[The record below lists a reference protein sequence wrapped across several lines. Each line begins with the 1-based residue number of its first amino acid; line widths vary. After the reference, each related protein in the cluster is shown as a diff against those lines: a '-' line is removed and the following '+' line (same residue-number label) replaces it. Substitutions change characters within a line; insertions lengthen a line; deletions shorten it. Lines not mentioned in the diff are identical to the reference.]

1 MMIPNL
7 IGVIVLSPLVVK
19 ITKNY
24 LRREKLGEDIEP
36 MYNFDPEVQAAE
48 MERELEED

>member
-7 IGVIVLSPLVVK
+7 IGVLVLAPVVVK

-24 LRREKLGEDIEP
+24 LNRVKKHEDIEP
-36 MYNFDPEVQAAE
+36 MYNFDPEVQAE
-48 MERELEED
+48 EVERVVED